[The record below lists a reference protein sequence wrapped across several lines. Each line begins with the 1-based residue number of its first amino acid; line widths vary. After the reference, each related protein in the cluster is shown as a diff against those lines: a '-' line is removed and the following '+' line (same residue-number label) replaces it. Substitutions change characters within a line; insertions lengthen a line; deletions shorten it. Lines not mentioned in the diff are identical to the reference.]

1 MGDFDSDAVFSAIA
15 DPTRRAILRLLGEHE
30 ELTAG
35 EIAQQLDG
43 LGRTAVSSHLRILRL
58 ARLVAERREGRY
70 RHYSVT
76 SSPADVMIG
85 FLTSVYQNSLQQL
98 ASAMQDATDSRAV
111 PIAHTDDIEDSARAR
126 TSIEDAARARTSIE
140 DAARA
145 RTDQATIA
153 SGDSRRSA

>member
-1 MGDFDSDAVFSAIA
+1 MADFDCDAVFSAIA
-15 DPTRRAILRLLGEHE
+15 DPTRRAILCLLGEHE

-76 SSPADVMIG
+76 SSPADVMVA
-85 FLTSVYQNSLQQL
+85 FLASVYQNSLGQL
-98 ASAMQDATDSRAV
+98 ASAMQDASDNRPV
-111 PIAHTDDIEDSARAR
+111 AR
-126 TSIEDAARARTSIE
+126 
-140 DAARA
+140 
-145 RTDQATIA
+145 A
-153 SGDSRRSA
+153 SGDSDSASTGDGTTKAALTPISQAATMPRDGRRSA